1 MSVTYKLKKFR
12 HTKAKLNRNTKP
24 NWKNKLKLKDLYNI
38 YKEKNGQ
45 AEKYRLPYDGISL
58 DILIDEKTSQIDV
71 RWTMLNER
79 LLVDDIE

>member
-1 MSVTYKLKKFR
+1 MLKKFR

-38 YKEKNGQ
+38 CKEKNGQ
-45 AEKYRLPYDGISL
+45 AEKYRLSYDRISL

-71 RWTMLNER
+71 RWTTMNER